1 MKLSEIGER
10 KIVEKII
17 QKFSIPMDDCA
28 VMDYDEEY
36 IILTTDM
43 MNEKMHFPEGSK
55 PYYIGWY
62 SIAVNL
68 SDIAA
73 KGGEPLAI
81 LAAIGMPRSREINF
95 FEEILNGMEDCIK
108 EYGGKIIGGDTKES
122 PVLTIAITA
131 IGKVRKDEYM
141 ARKGAEVGNA
151 VYVTGSLGKEANLYL
166 GNVNELL
173 YVKPRVREARKLAKA
188 KVATSCMDLSD
199 GLASSLHQLAKINGI
214 GFLIHGDWL
223 PIYDK
228 AREMDSPLEFALY
241 HGGDFELLFTMPEEY
256 EYMLDFDFKK
266 IGYVTERKVLI
277 EKDGKI
283 EEIKN
288 KGYEH
293 FVS

>member
-28 VMDYDEEY
+28 VIDNGNEY
-36 IILTTDM
+36 MILTTDM
-43 MNEKMHFPEGSK
+43 MNEKTHFPQGSK

-73 KGGEPLAI
+73 KGGKPLAI
-81 LAAIGMPRSREINF
+81 LAAISMPRSREINF
-95 FEEILNGMEDCIK
+95 FEEILNGMEDCVK
-108 EYGGKIIGGDTKES
+108 KYGGKIIGGDTKES
-122 PVLTIAITA
+122 PFLTIAITA
-131 IGKVRKDEYM
+131 IGMVRKNEYM
-141 ARKGAEVGNA
+141 ARKGAKAGDA

-166 GNVNELL
+166 GNIDELL
-173 YVKPRVREARKLAKA
+173 NVKPRIKEAHELAKA
-188 KVATSCMDLSD
+188 RVATSCMDLSD
-199 GLASSLHQLAKINGI
+199 GLASSLYQLAKINGI
-214 GFLIHGDWL
+214 GFLIYEKWL
-223 PIYDK
+223 PIDDK
-228 AREMDSPLEFALY
+228 ARKMDSPLEFALY
-241 HGGDFELLFTMPEEY
+241 HGGDFELLFTMPEEH
-256 EYMLDFDFKK
+256 EDMLHFNFKK
-266 IGYVTERKVLI
+266 IGYVTEEKILI